1 MSESEYENLPIGE
14 LLEHKVWK
22 ARQLGY
28 SQLKEIAEKSVS
40 DELITQLVSN
50 PQRLLKIVTDSNV
63 AAQETGLCA
72 LTMILKQSSPETA
85 SRSRDILVPALVEKG
100 LTSSKASSRSEAI
113 EALLLYAELD
123 SCKEVVEL
131 MVPGLSAKSPKQV
144 TATVKAI
151 NDIYSAFGCPTIDP
165 KLIINS
171 IPKLFEHSDKNVR
184 AEASGLSVTIRSFI
198 GDSFDL
204 TVFPKIKPIQQKDL
218 KALFDKIEPGVKPS
232 RMTYSQKSAGL
243 VENDED
249 IQMTEELVI
258 ESRDEATAAFNAYDF
273 EDPVDVLSQLPTDLS
288 TRLRESVWKERV
300 EVLEEIA
307 GYFKAPK
314 IQDEDYSYFISLMV
328 GCLRDVNLQVVTLAC
343 GILLD
348 LANGLK
354 SHFHKYSSTLISPLL
369 ERTKERKKTVLGA
382 LIEVLDTCF
391 KYSSFRDI
399 VDPTLE
405 YMVHISPHVKVESM
419 QFLVRCL
426 KETKV
431 LPTGDEVE
439 RIMASAI
446 KLLQDSQVTVR
457 NAASEVIGTLMKL
470 IGPEKSRKYLDKVDK
485 RHVKKVQQICQSAA
499 VKLGT
504 TRGEFFAI
512 EKVTSSNDR
521 IPDLGQP
528 GVGSDI
534 SESEKKT
541 ATVPCASRSS
551 SSSIPAKRAATS
563 PLKENVANHKN
574 TLTSKPLKA
583 SNMSNYGMSAQQLQ
597 ELEMLKAEKL
607 EWLEEKKVLL
617 SDLEEVK
624 SNNDSLLKNVVS
636 LNGKLDDYHEKFTTM
651 SMTLK
656 SKDTQIFRLRSDLE
670 NCQIRY
676 SQLQQK
682 NKALNGQL
690 ELSSNKNTAPGNS
703 NKVNEDSNDI
713 NRRISILSIGSST
726 AEAKEAEKTPV
737 LHNNVS
743 IYNFDDADDGWKR
756 ATAVTNDL
764 KAKIQRMKARTR
776 VLDPVDD

>member
-1 MSESEYENLPIGE
+1 MSESEFENLPVEE
-14 LLEHKVWK
+14 LLEHKLWK

-28 SQLKEIAEKSVS
+28 SQLKEIAEKSIS
-40 DELITQLVSN
+40 DELITQLVNN

-63 AAQETGLCA
+63 AAQEMGISA
-72 LTMILKQSSPETA
+72 LTTILKQSRPETV
-85 SRSRDILVPALVEKG
+85 SRTRDTVVPGLVEKG
-100 LTSSKASSRSEAI
+100 LTSSKASSRSEAT
-113 EALLLYAELD
+113 EALLLYVELD
-123 SCKEVVEL
+123 SGKEVIEL
-131 MVPGLSAKSPKQV
+131 MLPSLSAKSPKQV

-151 NDIYSAFGCPTIDP
+151 NDIYSAFGCPTMDP

-184 AEASGLSVTIRSFI
+184 GEASGLSVTIRSYI
-198 GDSFDL
+198 GDSFDQ
-204 TVFPKIKPIQQKDL
+204 TIFPKIKPIQQKDL
-218 KALFDKIEPGVKPS
+218 KALFEEIKSGAKPS
-232 RMTYSQKSAGL
+232 RMTYSQKSANL
-243 VENDED
+243 AENDED
-249 IQMTEELVI
+249 VQMTEESVI
-258 ESRDEATAAFNAYDF
+258 ESTGEAKAVFNAYDF

-300 EVLEEIA
+300 EVLEEIS
-307 GYFKAPK
+307 GFFKAPK

-348 LANGLK
+348 LAKGLK
-354 SHFHKYSSTLISPLL
+354 ANFHKYSSTLVSPLL

-391 KYSSFRDI
+391 KYSSFHDI
-399 VDPTLE
+399 VDPTVE

-419 QFLVRCL
+419 QYLVRCL

-431 LPTGDEVE
+431 LPTNDEIE
-439 RIMASAI
+439 RMMASAI

-470 IGPEKSRKYLDKVDK
+470 IGSEKSRKYLDRVDK
-485 RHVKKVQQICQSAA
+485 RHVKKVQQICQFA
-499 VKLGT
+499 VVKTGP
-504 TRGEFFAI
+504 TREGFTVVEQ
-512 EKVTSSNDR
+512 VTSINDK
-521 IPDLGQP
+521 IPNLAQR
-528 GVGSDI
+528 GVGSNT
-534 SESEKKT
+534 SENENTT
-541 ATVPCASRSS
+541 AAPSTSRSS
-551 SSSIPAKRAATS
+551 GSSIPSKRAATS

-583 SNMSNYGMSAQQLQ
+583 SNVSNYGISAQQLQ
-597 ELEMLKAEKL
+597 ELELLKAEKFV
-607 EWLEEKKVLL
+607 WLEEKKVLL

-670 NCQIRY
+670 TCQIRY

-682 NKALNGQL
+682 NKVLSGQL
-690 ELSSNKNTAPGNS
+690 ELSNDKNTAVES
-703 NKVNEDSNDI
+703 INKVPEDSNDI

-726 AEAKEAEKTPV
+726 GEAKETEKTPV
-737 LHNNVS
+737 LRNNVS